1 MRKFYL
7 EYDQDDGS
15 IGRWDI
21 SDQQFFF
28 NNPSGLGLSYDDQYY
43 DIENGFYT
51 SSSNARKQNVISG
64 TLVIN
69 GGPSAITTY
78 VLYNRFMGIF
88 ANKDSFY
95 FVYNPFYIGP
105 DSESEEYK
113 IKARLGKIEKNEVN
127 KFGVLECQ
135 CEFIATGLWFNEN
148 HVFHGYYNGVDL
160 ADNLTLTCEGDIPS
174 AIYIELSGK
183 TASPFEIVLIGKETG
198 TIYGKCSVKDAL
210 LQGQKIK
217 FSTRYDDSYI
227 RIFYPSVGK
236 DADFISRINIDT
248 NPFFKVPL
256 SEPCKISIYM
266 SPYEITMD
274 VTVYN
279 YVKSV

>member
-21 SDQQFFF
+21 SDQHFFF
-28 NNPSGLGLSYDDQYY
+28 NSPSGLGLSYDDQYY

-64 TLVIN
+64 TLIFSN
-69 GGPSAITTY
+69 MSDALSAY
-78 VLYNRFMGIF
+78 AMYNRFTRIF
-88 ANKDSFY
+88 VNKDSFY
-95 FVYNPFYIGP
+95 FVYNPFYNGP
-105 DSESEEYK
+105 DSESQEYK
-113 IKARLGKIEKNEVN
+113 IKVRLGKIEKNEVN

-217 FSTRYDDSYI
+217 FSTMYDDSYI
-227 RIFYPSVGK
+227 KIFYPSVGK
-236 DADFISRINIDT
+236 YTDFISRINIDT